1 MRKAYQQ
8 ISDIIQKFDKP
19 ERAALNM
26 TFHLSKLVEETGE
39 MAQSINKLNGRKKK
53 KGESKEEILTN
64 IGEEVVDSIQC
75 LMAIAINAGVD
86 YDTLKK
92 TLVEKNKKFA
102 TNEIVELTDD

>member
-8 ISDIIQKFDKP
+8 ISDIIKVFDNP
-19 ERAALNM
+19 EKAALNM

-53 KGESKEEILTN
+53 KGESKKDILAN
-64 IGEEVVDSIQC
+64 IGEEAVDAIQC

-92 TLVEKNKKFA
+92 TLFEKNDKFA
-102 TNEIVELTDD
+102 TNKIEEPSEN